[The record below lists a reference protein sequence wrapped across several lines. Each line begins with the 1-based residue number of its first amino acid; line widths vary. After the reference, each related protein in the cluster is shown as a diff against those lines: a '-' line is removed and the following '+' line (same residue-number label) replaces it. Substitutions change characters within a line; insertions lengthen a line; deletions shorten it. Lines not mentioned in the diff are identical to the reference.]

1 MDSGKTNPGAPPL
14 SDLWI
19 QRTMSNSSPLGRGR
33 RKFVEK
39 FTSRQGFWLLGIV
52 AVIMMGM
59 MLLILL
65 GYVNVDM
72 D

>member
-1 MDSGKTNPGAPPL
+1 L
-14 SDLWI
+14 I
-19 QRTMSNSSPLGRGR
+19 RGR

-39 FTSRQGFWLLGIV
+39 FTSCQGLWLLGIV

-65 GYVNVDM
+65 GYLNVDM